1 MSRERLVCVDPRTSC
16 RILGQ
21 KNSQFAA
28 DSAMFGIKIFSE
40 NKLPNAAV
48 IDGILI
54 ELTVVLPSEHHHRI
68 CREREFRGEF
78 KICFGSE
85 NKALLEPVFFKN
97 VGFF

>member
-1 MSRERLVCVDPRTSC
+1 MSYSWA
-16 RILGQ
+16 

-28 DSAMFGIKIFSE
+28 DSAMFGIK

-54 ELTVVLPSEHHHRI
+54 ELTVVLPSEHHHGI

-85 NKALLEPVFFKN
+85 NKALLEPVFSKMSD
-97 VGFF
+97 FFNAL

>member
-21 KNSQFAA
+21 KTRNLQQIPPCLVS
-28 DSAMFGIKIFSE
+28 KFSVK

-54 ELTVVLPSEHHHRI
+54 ELTVVLPSEHHHGI